1 MLIARMEVVLWITA
15 TLLVCSA
22 QSRYT
27 QPALQDSYI
36 QSPDG
41 NRPENEALRSPDSTV
56 AEHSQQR
63 SDEDRERDEEQA
75 DDDENKYNR
84 QAFREGFSAG
94 ISYVQWLLRKQ
105 GEEMR
110 YPVSLQEEKEEKEFP
125 VLEVQ
130 EEKAEAAQITVCNR
144 QFPSS
149 VNEYI
154 SYKFFRDHIC
164 LLKNSNQEPT
174 DIDALCRD
182 FRNIPV
188 NTVMVLTSQ
197 DLNRMHNDIGSH
209 QYDFYYYLYLNRY
222 YRPTFYTDT
231 KYNFIECTRGKGKKS
246 YGYEQYGV
254 KLNGYYQIYH
264 GCAPVGSK
272 PYTFFNRYNC

>member
-1 MLIARMEVVLWITA
+1 MLWITA
-15 TLLVCSA
+15 ALLVCSA

-84 QAFREGFSAG
+84 QAFREGFGAG

-110 YPVSLQEEKEEKEFP
+110 YPVSLQEEKEFP
-125 VLEVQ
+125 MLEVQ
-130 EEKAEAAQITVCNR
+130 EEKAVAAQITVCNR

-149 VNEYI
+149 VNKYI

-164 LLKNSNQEPT
+164 LLKNSNQKPT

-182 FRNIPV
+182 FRNIRM

-197 DLNRMHNDIGSH
+197 DLNRLHNDIRSH
-209 QYDFYYYLYLNRY
+209 QNDFYNYLYLNGY
-222 YRPTFYTDT
+222 YHPTFYTDT
-231 KYNFIECTRGKGKKS
+231 KYNFIECSRGKGRWS
-246 YGYEQYGV
+246 YGYEQYGARFY
-254 KLNGYYQIYH
+254 KNYYQIYH
-264 GCAPVGSK
+264 GCAPVRTR
-272 PYTFFNRYNC
+272 PAFFNQNNC

>member
-1 MLIARMEVVLWITA
+1 MLWITA

-84 QAFREGFSAG
+84 QAFREGFGAG

-110 YPVSLQEEKEEKEFP
+110 YPVSLQEEKEFP
-125 VLEVQ
+125 MLEVQ
-130 EEKAEAAQITVCNR
+130 EDKAVAAQITVCNR
-144 QFPSS
+144 QLPSS
-149 VNEYI
+149 VNKYI

-164 LLKNSNQEPT
+164 LLKNSNQKPT
-174 DIDALCRD
+174 DINALCRD
-182 FRNIPV
+182 FRNIRM

-197 DLNRMHNDIGSH
+197 DLNRLHNDIRSH
-209 QYDFYYYLYLNRY
+209 QNDFYNYLYLNGY
-222 YRPTFYTDT
+222 YHPTFYTDT
-231 KYNFIECTRGKGKKS
+231 KYNFIECSRGKGRWS
-246 YGYEQYGV
+246 YGYEQYGARFY
-254 KLNGYYQIYH
+254 KNYYQIYH
-264 GCAPVGSK
+264 GCAPVRTR
-272 PYTFFNRYNC
+272 PAFFNQNNC